1 MAAPSSSGMAI
12 PPRTFYG
19 RSSKNK
25 APRVKDIV
33 ACMPSGDDSDFGNLT
48 DDDEHIPDSTPRL
61 ATDDTDTSDQSSEED
76 EDDVSSSHC
85 GTGSVDRGHWR
96 KRLMDCSLPAF
107 SDTST
112 QPSEVRS
119 FLSYFRQFV
128 TPSMMNAVVRETNL
142 YSTQTTAK
150 SLNVTE
156 SELDQFV
163 GLYLLMGLV
172 QMPSVRSYW
181 EHGTRF
187 PPIADIIPRN
197 RFEKIMRLLHFTDND
212 KTNDETKQDKV
223 WKIRPWLDQLQRN
236 FLTVEPEQLNSV
248 DEVMISFTGRCPIKQ
263 YMPAKPHPW
272 GIKLWAR
279 AGSSGFLYQFDVY
292 QGQAEKTY
300 QYGLGGDVTLKICQA
315 LPENRG
321 YKVAADNYF
330 SSLDLAA
337 ELLER
342 RRICWDAEKQQT
354 EGLQTEIRK

>member
-1 MAAPSSSGMAI
+1 MPSS
-12 PPRTFYG
+12 
-19 RSSKNK
+19 
-25 APRVKDIV
+25 V
-33 ACMPSGDDSDFGNLT
+33 DSDFGDLT
-48 DDDEHIPDSTPRL
+48 DDDEYIPVSTPRL

-76 EDDVSSSHC
+76 EDDP
-85 GTGSVDRGHWR
+85 T
-96 KRLMDCSLPAF
+96 
-107 SDTST
+107 
-112 QPSEVRS
+112 EVRS

-142 YSTQTTAK
+142 YSTQTTGK

-187 PPIADIIPRN
+187 PPIADIMPRN
-197 RFEKIMRLLHFTDND
+197 RFEKIMRLLHITDD
-212 KTNDETKQDKV
+212 YKTNDETKQDKV

-236 FLTVEPEQLNSV
+236 FLTVGPEQLNSV
-248 DEVMISFTGRCPIKQ
+248 DEVMISFTGRSPIKQ

-272 GIKLWAR
+272 GIKLWAQ
-279 AGSSGFLYQFDVY
+279 AASSGFLYQFGVY
-292 QGQAEKTY
+292 QGQAKKTY
-300 QYGLGGDVTLKICQA
+300 QYGLGGGVTLKMCQA

-337 ELLER
+337 ELSKR
-342 RRICWDAEKQQT
+342 RGICWDAEKQQT
-354 EGLQTEIRK
+354 EALQTEIRK